1 LLIDVLSCRWNFRDE
16 HSIHMERRSW
26 IHVQIRKKPE
36 FYSHED
42 EIKISLKINLCLSG
56 FLVVAGGGLDGD
68 TLCSRVCDHNVV
80 R

>member
-1 LLIDVLSCRWNFRDE
+1 MVSTVVCRESSDDNNE
-16 HSIHMERRSW
+16 
-26 IHVQIRKKPE
+26 
-36 FYSHED
+36 HED